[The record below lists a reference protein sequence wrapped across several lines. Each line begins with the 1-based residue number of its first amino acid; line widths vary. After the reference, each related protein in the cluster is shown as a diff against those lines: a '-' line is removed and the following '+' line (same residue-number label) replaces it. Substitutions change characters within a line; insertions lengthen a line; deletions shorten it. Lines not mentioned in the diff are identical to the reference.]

1 VTRARK
7 IQAQR
12 FANEKIFANAQ
23 MPQRLLRKYCR
34 LDDEGEKLIQSV
46 MQRLNLSARAY
57 TRVLKLSRTIAD
69 LEGANN
75 IQPQHV
81 AEAVGYRSLDR
92 G

>member
-1 VTRARK
+1 MK
-7 IQAQR
+7 SS
-12 FANEKIFANAQ
+12 
-23 MPQRLLRKYCR
+23 KYAKYSSGFIPIASLIPAKTPPFPEPSN

-69 LEGANN
+69 LEGVEN